1 MGTRGITSE
10 WHNRKFCRAG
20 RIAAREVPPLFSI
33 RRPPTA
39 VRLRGIYPRSP
50 SYLRVPFH
58 PGVSLAF
65 APEIKGTPVVVG
77 RPSGQFHYYVL
88 PLARTP
94 SHTPE
99 MENERP
105 RARLSSVC
113 VCVCVCVSEWT
124 VSLNY
129 FLPVRPLISPFYFIP
144 TKTKGR
150 ISEIYWNWAWAHFL
164 KRKIKLAVLTLT
176 FLRYLSIF
184 KKMERFF
191 FIFIV
196 ANYIWNFLKASSQGN
211 SLVEFVCPKYNLYL
225 SSVHRK

>member
-1 MGTRGITSE
+1 MAQPKILPSGPDRGARGSSSLFHSSPSDGRASTRNLPSFPELSSGSLSSRRFPRVRPWNQRDTRRCWSPVRPIS
-10 WHNRKFCRAG
+10 
-20 RIAAREVPPLFSI
+20 LL
-33 RRPPTA
+33 RPPA
-39 VRLRGIYPRSP
+39 GQDAIPHPRN
-50 SYLRVPFH
+50 
-58 PGVSLAF
+58 G
-65 APEIKGTPVVVG
+65 K
-77 RPSGQFHYYVL
+77 
-88 PLARTP
+88 RTP
-94 SHTPE
+94 SCAPI
-99 MENERP
+99 
-105 RARLSSVC
+105 LC
-113 VCVCVCVSEWT
+113 LCVCVCVSEWT